1 MATVAPANVSNKSV
15 TWSLSTPAVATV
27 SVNGV
32 VTPLTAGTTT
42 ITVTTLDGDFTA
54 ECAITV
60 TLTPVTITTKAIPG
74 VTAPVTGAVPV
85 TTITPTAQYTGTVTW
100 SPEHATFA
108 ASKVYTATIT
118 LTPEAGYTFTGVA
131 ANFFT
136 VAEAAALNAAN
147 SGVVIAP
154 FSATLA
160 PVIETVSTIAPE
172 DTDPTVAVTG
182 TDFRSDIVTGD
193 LTVNVTEATG
203 LIFSD
208 LTGVSATEIT
218 VAFTGTADS
227 GDVVTIQAKT
237 SAFDPTAGA
246 VSNVLTINVP

>member
-1 MATVAPANVSNKSV
+1 
-15 TWSLSTPAVATV
+15 VATV

-118 LTPEAGYTFTGVA
+118 LTPEAGYTLVA
-131 ANFFT
+131 G
-136 VAEAAALNAAN
+136 AAALNAAN
-147 SGVVIAP
+147 SGDVTAP